1 MTRRR
6 KNPLAKKPIPA
17 QQNLPRQ
24 PKTITATAQ
33 TFSGPLPPPA
43 LLKEYNAT
51 IPNGAE
57 RIIAMVEAQ
66 SKHRQELELKVV
78 SSDIENSRTGLH
90 YGLVIGLAAVFGG
103 VVCALA
109 GQQAAGSII
118 GGTGLTGLVSV
129 FVYGSRQRR
138 KEREHRL
145 EQMKK

>member
-1 MTRRR
+1 MVQ
-6 KNPLAKKPIPA
+6 KNLS
-17 QQNLPRQ
+17 RQ
-24 PKTITATAQ
+24 SKTITATAQ

-43 LLKEYNAT
+43 LLKEYDII

-78 SSDIENSRTGLH
+78 SSDIKNSRTGLH
-90 YGLVIGLAAVFGG
+90 YGLIIGLTAVVGG
-103 VVCALA
+103 VVCTIA
-109 GQQAAGSII
+109 GYQAAGSII
-118 GGTGLTGLVSV
+118 GGSGLTGLVSV